1 MARKRRSRARKMSVK
16 QLAFFG
22 PRRSRARSKK
32 KSHSGRGRVSR
43 ARRGFSSAGLSIGRA
58 LSNPTSVLMPAA
70 VGAAGAIG
78 VNYVLARMPFLPPFL
93 TTGRMRYV
101 TQAVA
106 ALGLAAVA
114 SKLRVV
120 SAATANRMAEGALI
134 VTGVDVIRDFAG
146 QAGINL
152 SGMGY
157 YLPGYGA
164 SASPSASG
172 APAAR
177 LGGMGKYLTGPGSS
191 VVPFRRMANGMGNIG
206 TSFRF

>member
-1 MARKRRSRARKMSVK
+1 MSIIEKLKLLLKLKRAVDGVDKGAEVSGIKRLVK
-16 QLAFFG
+16 
-22 PRRSRARSKK
+22 
-32 KSHSGRGRVSR
+32 
-43 ARRGFSSAGLSIGRA
+43 
-58 LSNPTSVLMPAA
+58 VL
-70 VGAAGAIG
+70 VIGAAGAIG
-78 VNYVLARMPFLPPFL
+78 VNYVLARMPFLPATL

-101 TQAVA
+101 TQIVA

-146 QAGINL
+146 AAGINL

-164 SASPSASG
+164 SAVPSLSAGSAS
-172 APAAR
+172 R
-177 LGGMGKYLTGPGSS
+177 MGGVGKYITGPGSSAS

>member
-1 MARKRRSRARKMSVK
+1 
-16 QLAFFG
+16 
-22 PRRSRARSKK
+22 
-32 KSHSGRGRVSR
+32 
-43 ARRGFSSAGLSIGRA
+43 
-58 LSNPTSVLMPAA
+58 MPAA

-78 VNYVLARMPFLPPFL
+78 VNYVLARMPFLPAML

-101 TQAVA
+101 TQAAA
-106 ALGLAAVA
+106 ALLLASVA
-114 SKLRVV
+114 QKLRVV
-120 SAATANRMAEGALI
+120 SPATANRMAEGALI

-164 SASPSASG
+164 SATPSINAGSP
-172 APAAR
+172 AR
-177 LGGMGKYLTGPGSS
+177 LNGMGKYMTGPGAQSS

-206 TSFRF
+206 SSFRF

>member
-1 MARKRRSRARKMSVK
+1 MARRRKSRARKMSVK
-16 QLAFFG
+16 QLQFFG
-22 PRRSRARSKK
+22 PSRSRARRS
-32 KSHSGRGRVSR
+32 RGR
-43 ARRGFSSAGLSIGRA
+43 ARRSFSSAGLSIGRA
-58 LSNPTSVLMPAA
+58 LSNPTSILMPAA

-78 VNYVLARMPFLPPFL
+78 VNYVLARMPFLPATL

-101 TQAVA
+101 TQIVA

-146 QAGINL
+146 AAGINL

-164 SASPSASG
+164 SAVPSLSAGSAS
-172 APAAR
+172 R
-177 LGGMGKYLTGPGSS
+177 MGGVGKYITGPGSSAS